1 MASPPERRASASG
14 ARESEL
20 LEGFATRRDAELA
33 EEALHVGADRV
44 LGDEQPLRDLLC
56 AVMLVEEEQHLE
68 LAGREERRDAVGHA
82 RTTLA

>member
-1 MASPPERRASASG
+1 M
-14 ARESEL
+14 
-20 LEGFATRRDAELA
+20 
-33 EEALHVGADRV
+33 GADRV